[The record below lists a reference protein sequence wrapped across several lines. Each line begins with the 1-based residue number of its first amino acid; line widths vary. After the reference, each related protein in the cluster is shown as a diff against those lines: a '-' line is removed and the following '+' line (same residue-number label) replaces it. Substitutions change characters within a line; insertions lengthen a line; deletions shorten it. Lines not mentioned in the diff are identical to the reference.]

1 MNERKGKWMKRKGNI
16 KKQKVVWIDIWMAN
30 SIEWNIECMNE
41 RIYEWMK
48 TARKGENDG
57 GK

>member
-30 SIEWNIECMNE
+30 SVEWNIECMNE

-48 TARKGENDG
+48 TVRKGENDG
-57 GK
+57 GE